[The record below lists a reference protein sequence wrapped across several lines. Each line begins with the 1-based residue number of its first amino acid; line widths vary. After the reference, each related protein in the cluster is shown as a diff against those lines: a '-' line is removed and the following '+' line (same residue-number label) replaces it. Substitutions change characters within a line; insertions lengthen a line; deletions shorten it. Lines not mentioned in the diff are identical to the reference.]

1 MKTTTVF
8 LFILITLLSCQQQ
21 DIDTKSEG
29 EKLMQISR
37 EWSQAAASRDI
48 EKVLSYW
55 SEDAILIS
63 AGQPPLKG
71 KQAIRQMVESSF
83 NDSSFQISWE
93 PESAE
98 ISKSGDLGYL
108 IEKTKIQM
116 TDSTGSSV
124 TQHFNA
130 VTIWKKQADGG
141 WKNVVDMMSP
151 DPSQKE

>member
-8 LFILITLLSCQQQ
+8 LFTLLTLLSCQQQ
-21 DIDTKSEG
+21 EVDTKSEQ

-37 EWSQAAASRDI
+37 EWSQAAASKDI
-48 EKVLSYW
+48 EKILSYW

-71 KQAIRQMVESSF
+71 KQAIRQMVESGF
-83 NDSSFQISWE
+83 NDSTFQISWE

-108 IEKTKIQM
+108 IEKTKMQM

-124 TQHFNA
+124 TEHFKG

-141 WKNVVDMMSP
+141 WKNVVDILSP
-151 DPSQKE
+151 DPSQKD